1 MMMRKVLT
9 TIVFVFMLCVIP
21 TGYAK
26 GVSKEVKV
34 VISVDKNRVE
44 IGGHIRLTVG
54 VEGAFD
60 TDIPELSMP
69 ESFSLMFGPSVST
82 QTTIIN
88 NVVKVF
94 RGFMYGFSPRE
105 KGQFEI
111 GPVTLEYKGRK
122 YTSNSIN
129 IEVVDRTPFE
139 GVIDE
144 KSDRSG
150 QRVDVNKMVF
160 VELTTDKAEAYI
172 YEEIVQSF
180 KLYFQKGLPIDD
192 LDYVAAS
199 TKSFLAEKLG
209 EERRYEEVR
218 DGILYNVIELR
229 TALFPLVSG
238 KIEIPPASF
247 KCNIIIRQQRNRG
260 SLFDEFMGGGG
271 RRYPVERST
280 DPLKLTIK
288 PLPVV
293 DKPEGFTGAVG
304 KYTMDVIAK
313 PTKVKVGDP
322 ITLTINIRGE
332 GNIQTIGEP
341 LLAPD
346 GMKNFKAYDFE
357 AKVTITDRGSGI
369 KGEKLF
375 NKVIEPQSEDSDVIP
390 GISFSYFDPK
400 LEKYKTLT
408 YAPVPIEVERSEI
421 EIPIHLSVEGAGMT
435 KGQVKILTK
444 DILPIMSDLYS
455 FENQGSAIYK
465 RPFILAIV
473 FIIPILIVVAC
484 IYVQRQ
490 RELLHTDVG
499 YARKKRAMAHAQKH
513 LSNAREL
520 LQLDSPSEF
529 YATLARTI
537 LKHIADKLNVTP
549 ASVTSD
555 NIYDMLEKRGVSNE
569 VINELKQCLESCD
582 YGRFSSGQLS
592 KAQMESTLDTTEQVI
607 IHLEKQL

>member
-1 MMMRKVLT
+1 MMRT
-9 TIVFVFMLCVIP
+9 FFSIIIIVFTLNVISNA
-21 TGYAK
+21 YAK
-26 GVSKEVKV
+26 EIKITV
-34 VISVDKNRVE
+34 SVDKNRVE
-44 IGGHIRLTVG
+44 VGSHFRLTVG
-54 VEGAFD
+54 VHGAFD
-60 TDIPELSMP
+60 SEIPEIIPP
-69 ESFSLMFGPSVST
+69 ESFTLMYGPSVST

-94 RGFMYGFSPRE
+94 RGFMYGFSPTE
-105 KGQFEI
+105 TGKFEI
-111 GPVTLEYKGRK
+111 SPVTLKYKGK
-122 YTSNSIN
+122 TYTSNSVR
-129 IEVVDRTPFE
+129 IEVVERTPYE

-144 KSDRSG
+144 KNDTSG
-150 QRVDVNKMVF
+150 RRVDINKMVF

-180 KLYFQKGLPIDD
+180 KLYFQKGLPIDN

-238 KIEIPPASF
+238 KIEIPSAKF

-260 SLFDEFMGGGG
+260 SMFDEFMGGGG

-280 DPLKLTIK
+280 EPVKLIIK
-288 PLPVV
+288 PLPAV
-293 DKPEGFTGAVG
+293 DKPENFTGAVG
-304 KYTMDVIAK
+304 KYTMDVLAK

-346 GMKNFKAYDFE
+346 GMENFKAYDYE
-357 AKVTITDRGSGI
+357 AKVTITDRGDGI

-375 NKVIEPQSEDSDVIP
+375 NKVIEPQSEDNDVIP
-390 GISFSYFDPK
+390 GISFSYFDPD

-408 YAPVPIEVERSEI
+408 YEPIPIEVEHSDI
-421 EIPIHLSVEGAGMT
+421 EIPIHLTLEGAGMA

-444 DILPIMSDLYS
+444 DILPLMTDLYS
-455 FENQGSAIYK
+455 FKNQGLAIYK
-465 RPFILAIV
+465 RPFLLSIV
-473 FIIPILIVVAC
+473 FIIPIVIVVAC
-484 IYVQRQ
+484 TYVQRQ

-520 LQLDSPSEF
+520 LQLDNPSEF
-529 YATLARTI
+529 YATLAGTI

-549 ASVTSD
+549 AAVTSD
-555 NIYDMLEKRGVSNE
+555 NIYDILGKRGVSSE
-569 VINELKQCLESCD
+569 VIKELRQCLESCD

-592 KAQMESTLDTTEQVI
+592 REQMESTLETAEKVI
-607 IHLEKQL
+607 MHLEKQL

>member
-1 MMMRKVLT
+1 MMKKVFS
-9 TIVFVFMLCVIP
+9 IIIFVFMFNVIS
-21 TGYAK
+21 TAYAK
-26 GVSKEVKV
+26 EINV

-44 IGGHIRLTVG
+44 IGSHIRLTVG

-60 TDIPELSMP
+60 TDIPKLSMP

-105 KGQFEI
+105 KGKFEI
-111 GPVTLEYKGRK
+111 GPVTLEYKGK
-122 YTSNSIN
+122 TYTSNSIK
-129 IEVVDRTPFE
+129 IEVVERTPFE
-139 GVIDE
+139 GHIDE
-144 KSDRSG
+144 RNDRSG
-150 QRVDVNKMVF
+150 KRVDINKMVF

-238 KIEIPPASF
+238 KIEIPSAKF
-247 KCNIIIRQQRNRG
+247 KCNIIIRQQRSRG

-280 DPLKLTIK
+280 EPVKLIIN
-288 PLPVV
+288 PLPAVG
-293 DKPEGFTGAVG
+293 KPEDFSGAVG
-304 KYTMDVIAK
+304 RYTMDVLAK

-341 LLAPD
+341 LLASD
-346 GMKNFKAYDFE
+346 GMKDFKAYDFE
-357 AKVTITDRGSGI
+357 AKVTITDRGDGI

-375 NKVIEPQSEDSDVIP
+375 NKVIEPQSKNIDVIP
-390 GISFSYFDPK
+390 GISFSYFDPD
-400 LEKYKTLT
+400 LEKYKMLT
-408 YAPVPIEVERSEI
+408 RNPIPIEVEHSDI
-421 EIPIHLSVEGAGMT
+421 ETPIRLSLEGAGMA
-435 KGQVKILTK
+435 KGRVKILTK

-455 FENQGSAIYK
+455 FENQGFAMYK
-465 RPFILAIV
+465 RPFFLAIV

-520 LQLDSPSEF
+520 LQFDNPSEF
-529 YATLARTI
+529 YATLAGTI
-537 LKHIADKLNVTP
+537 LKHIADKLNVT
-549 ASVTSD
+549 AAAVTSD
-555 NIYDMLEKRGVSNE
+555 NIYDILEKQGVSND
-569 VINELKQCLESCD
+569 VIKELRQCLESCD

-592 KAQMESTLDTTEQVI
+592 KGQMESTLDTAEKVI
-607 IHLEKQL
+607 MQLEKQL

>member
-1 MMMRKVLT
+1 MMKKVFS
-9 TIVFVFMLCVIP
+9 IIIFVFMFNAIS
-21 TGYAK
+21 TAYAK
-26 GVSKEVKV
+26 EINV

-44 IGGHIRLTVG
+44 IGSDIRLTVG

-60 TDIPELSMP
+60 TDIPKLSMP

-105 KGQFEI
+105 KGKFEI
-111 GPVTLEYKGRK
+111 GPVTLEYKGK
-122 YTSNSIN
+122 TYTSNSIK
-129 IEVVDRTPFE
+129 IEVVERTPFE
-139 GVIDE
+139 GHIDE
-144 KSDRSG
+144 RNDRSG
-150 QRVDVNKMVF
+150 KRVDINKMVF

-247 KCNIIIRQQRNRG
+247 KCNIIIRQQRSRG

-280 DPLKLTIK
+280 EPVKLIIN
-288 PLPVV
+288 PLPAVG
-293 DKPEGFTGAVG
+293 KPEDFSGAVG
-304 KYTMDVIAK
+304 RYTMDVLAK

-341 LLAPD
+341 LLASD
-346 GMKNFKAYDFE
+346 GMKDFKAYDFE
-357 AKVTITDRGSGI
+357 AKVTITDRGDGI

-375 NKVIEPQSEDSDVIP
+375 NKVIEPQSENIDVIP
-390 GISFSYFDPK
+390 GISFSYFDPD

-408 YAPVPIEVERSEI
+408 RNPIPIEVEHSDI
-421 EIPIHLSVEGAGMT
+421 ETPIRLSLEGAGMA
-435 KGQVKILTK
+435 KGRVKILTK

-455 FENQGSAIYK
+455 FENQGFAMYK
-465 RPFILAIV
+465 RPFFLAIV

-520 LQLDSPSEF
+520 LQLDNPSEF
-529 YATLARTI
+529 YATLAGTI
-537 LKHIADKLNVTP
+537 LKHIADKLNVT
-549 ASVTSD
+549 AAAVTSD
-555 NIYDMLEKRGVSNE
+555 NIYDILEKQGVSND
-569 VINELKQCLESCD
+569 VIKGLRQCLESCD

-592 KAQMESTLDTTEQVI
+592 KGQMESTLDTAEKVI
-607 IHLEKQL
+607 MQLEKQL